1 MIVSDQ
7 ATIESVPDRCLLWF
21 FKCQRYHD
29 APALTTKGKCRMLDS
44 RAKDRVSKRVNSPN
58 RERVLVY
65 QPGLWYQEHGL
76 QLILRKI
83 TSWKLVNFLN
93 MKYRESPPYM

>member
-58 RERVLVY
+58 RGSAY
-65 QPGLWYQEHGL
+65 WYTNPASGTRNTDFNSSSVKL
-76 QLILRKI
+76 QAGSSS
-83 TSWKLVNFLN
+83 TF
-93 MKYRESPPYM
+93 